1 VISETRDLARDASLL
16 AGGETGIVRI
26 GCTTGLQSP
35 LLGPLLGRIVSTHP
49 DLKVHAEAASGA
61 RLIPL
66 LDSRDLDVV
75 FTGSAPDRDAY
86 VAETILEAPS
96 IFVASPWHPLANER
110 NVPTA
115 RLAQFKCGGSH
126 SPGSSNPRLL
136 GFESEFLGMYT
147 ASHYDILMPL
157 VLRGD
162 MALLMPSFVAQ
173 PYLEAGSLVA
183 LDTQW
188 RHVQKYLFVTTRGT
202 SHSPIVR
209 QIRDHARAIG
219 AQLHDSWRNVASRFT
234 EA

>member
-1 VISETRDLARDASLL
+1 
-16 AGGETGIVRI
+16 
-26 GCTTGLQSP
+26 
-35 LLGPLLGRIVSTHP
+35 VSTHP

-86 VAETILEAPS
+86 VAETIFEAPS
-96 IFVASPWHPLANER
+96 IFVASPSHPLANER
-110 NVPTA
+110 NIPTA
-115 RLAQFKCGGSH
+115 RLAQFKCGGSQ
-126 SPGSSNPRLL
+126 SPGSSNPRLV

-183 LDTQW
+183 LDTHW

-209 QIRDHARAIG
+209 EIRDHARAIG
-219 AQLHDSWRNVASRFT
+219 AQLRDNWRNMASRFT